1 MAGMPREIR
10 YEKEQK
16 CNVGLYEG
24 EIKILK
30 NLIQAEKSDLK
41 NHQEDT
47 MKELKSYSQDKVIMA
62 LQELI
67 WGLNELEAVLDAAR
81 IFIFTGSPWM
91 ELKKYTIKSEERVR
105 IQRLNRTF

>member
-1 MAGMPREIR
+1 MTAGMPREAR

-16 CNVGLYEG
+16 CQVELYEG

-41 NHQEDT
+41 NRQEDT
-47 MKELKSYSQDKVIMA
+47 TNELKPYSQEKVIMA

-67 WGLNELEAVLDAAR
+67 WGINELEAVLDAAMIR
-81 IFIFTGSPWM
+81 S
-91 ELKKYTIKSEERVR
+91 
-105 IQRLNRTF
+105 

>member
-16 CNVGLYEG
+16 RNIEFYEG

-41 NHQEDT
+41 NRQEDAT
-47 MKELKSYSQDKVIMA
+47 QELKPHSQEKVIMA
-62 LQELI
+62 LQEMI
-67 WGLNELEAVLDAAR
+67 WGLNELEAVLDAAMIR
-81 IFIFTGSPWM
+81 G
-91 ELKKYTIKSEERVR
+91 
-105 IQRLNRTF
+105 